1 MRRIYLDHASTTPV
15 SDAVLEKMLPYFGA
29 DGYNPSGLYRESR
42 RARAALDG
50 ARQQVAEALD
60 CEPPDVVFTGS
71 GSEGA
76 NLAVKGAGL
85 AARARGRPVVLTT
98 AIEHH
103 CVLGAGE
110 YLERF
115 CGCELRV
122 MPVEPSGIVDPDRL
136 AAELDDRVGLVSII
150 YANNEIG
157 VIQDIPRLAR
167 LAHQAG
173 AVFHTDAVQ
182 AIASCPAGVDE
193 LGVDLLSIAAHKFY
207 GPKGV
212 GALYVRPGTRVIPQ
226 VQGGD
231 QENRRRAGTENVALA
246 VGLAE
251 GLALARR
258 DRERNRTHALLL
270 RRRLQEGL
278 ARIEGV
284 VFNGDPDR
292 RLANN
297 TNICISGVSAEKILL
312 ELDRAGFSASSGSAC
327 TVASAEPS
335 HVLLALGRPPELARG
350 SLRITTGPENTVAD
364 IGRFLDALAGI
375 VEKVRGGA
383 LSAHAP

>member
-1 MRRIYLDHASTTPV
+1 MPF
-15 SDAVLEKMLPYFGA
+15 FGA

-50 ARQQVAEALD
+50 ARQQVAATLD

-76 NLAVKGAGL
+76 NLALKGAGL
-85 AARARGRPVVLTT
+85 AARGRGRPVVLTT

-110 YLERF
+110 YLQRF
-115 CGCELRV
+115 CNCELRV
-122 MPVEPSGIVDPDRL
+122 IPVDSSGLVDPDRL
-136 AAELDDRVGLVSII
+136 SAELDEQVGLVSII

-157 VIQDIPRLAR
+157 VIQDIAQLSR
-167 LAHQAG
+167 LAHEAG

-251 GLALARR
+251 GLVLARR
-258 DRERNRTHALLL
+258 DRARNRAHALLL
-270 RRRLQEGL
+270 HRRLHEGL

-284 VFNGDPDR
+284 VFNGDPER

-297 TNICISGVSAEKILL
+297 SNVCISGVSAEKILL
-312 ELDRAGFSASSGSAC
+312 ELDRAGIAASSGSAC

-350 SLRITTGPENTVAD
+350 SLRITTGPENTVAEID
-364 IGRFLDALAGI
+364 QFLEALTGI
-375 VEKVRGGA
+375 VARVRGA
-383 LSAHAP
+383 ARSAHAP

>member
-1 MRRIYLDHASTTPV
+1 
-15 SDAVLEKMLPYFGA
+15 MLPFFGA
-29 DGYNPSGLYRESR
+29 NGYNPSGLYRESR
-42 RARAALDG
+42 RARAALEN
-50 ARQQVAEALD
+50 ARQRIADTLD
-60 CEPPDVVFTGS
+60 CETPDVVFTGS

-76 NLAVKGAGL
+76 NLAIKGAGL
-85 AARARGRPVVLTT
+85 AARARGRPLVVTT

-110 YLERF
+110 YLQRF

-122 MPVEPSGIVDPDRL
+122 IPVQPSGLVDPDRL

-167 LAHQAG
+167 LAHEAG

-258 DRERNRTHALLL
+258 DRERNQGHALLL

-278 ARIEGV
+278 SGIDGV
-284 VFNGDPDR
+284 VFNGDLER

-297 TNICISGVSAEKILL
+297 TNICIEGVSAEKILL
-312 ELDRAGFSASSGSAC
+312 ELDRAGIAASSGSAC

-364 IGRFLDALAGI
+364 IDRFLDSLAGI
-375 VEKVRGGA
+375 VRKVRGGGH
-383 LSAHAP
+383 SSHAP

>member
-1 MRRIYLDHASTTPV
+1 
-15 SDAVLEKMLPYFGA
+15 MLPYFGTE
-29 DGYNPSGLYRESR
+29 GYNPSGLYRESR
-42 RARAALDG
+42 RARAGLDA
-50 ARQQVAEALD
+50 ARARVAEILD

-76 NLAVKGAGL
+76 NLALKGAGL
-85 AARARGRPVVLTT
+85 SAKARGRPVVVTT

-110 YLERF
+110 YLQRY

-122 MPVEPSGIVDPDRL
+122 IPVQPSGLVDPARL

-157 VIQDIPRLAR
+157 VIQDIPSLAR
-167 LAHQAG
+167 MAHAAG

-246 VGLAE
+246 IGLAE
-251 GLALARR
+251 GLTLARR
-258 DRERNRTHALLL
+258 HRERDRRRALKL
-270 RRRLQEGL
+270 RRRLRSGL
-278 ARIEGV
+278 AAIEGV
-284 VFNGDPDR
+284 VFNGDPER

-297 TNICISGVSAEKILL
+297 TNVCIHGVSAERVLL
-312 ELDRAGFSASSGSAC
+312 ELDRAGIAASSGSAC

-350 SLRITTGPENTVAD
+350 SLRITTGPENTAAEID
-364 IGRFLDALAGI
+364 YFLDSLAQI
-375 VEKVRGGA
+375 LAKVRGAA
-383 LSAHAP
+383 LPARAP

>member
-1 MRRIYLDHASTTPV
+1 
-15 SDAVLEKMLPYFGA
+15 MLPFFGA

-42 RARAALDG
+42 RARAGLDR
-50 ARQQVAEALD
+50 AREQVADALD

-85 AARARGRPVVLTT
+85 AARDRGRPVVLTT

-110 YLERF
+110 YLQRF
-115 CGCELRV
+115 GGCELRV
-122 MPVEPSGIVDPDRL
+122 LPVEPSGLVDPDRL
-136 AAELDDRVGLVSII
+136 AAELSDRVGLVSII

-157 VIQDIPRLAR
+157 VIQDIPRLAG
-167 LAHQAG
+167 LAHVAG

-182 AIASCPAGVDE
+182 AIASCPAGADE

-231 QENRRRAGTENVALA
+231 QENRRRTGTENVALA

-258 DRERNRTHALLL
+258 DLESNRAHALRL
-270 RRRLQEGL
+270 RGRLREGL

-284 VFNGDPDR
+284 VFNGDPDQ

-297 TNICISGVSAEKILL
+297 TNVCIAGVSAEKVLL
-312 ELDRAGFSASSGSAC
+312 ELDRAGSAASSGSAC

-350 SLRITTGPENTVAD
+350 SLRITTGPENSLAD
-364 IGRFLDALAGI
+364 IERFLESLAPI
-375 VEKVRGGA
+375 LQKVRGGA
-383 LSAHAP
+383 QPAHAP

>member
-1 MRRIYLDHASTTPV
+1 
-15 SDAVLEKMLPYFGA
+15 MLPYFGS

-42 RARAALDG
+42 RARRALDE
-50 ARQQVAEALD
+50 ARERVAGVLD
-60 CEPPDVVFTGS
+60 CEPPDIVFTGS

-76 NLAVKGAGL
+76 NLALKGAGL
-85 AARARGRPVVLTT
+85 AAKARGRPLVLTT

-110 YLERF
+110 YLQRY
-115 CGCELRV
+115 CGCELQV
-122 MPVEPSGIVDPDRL
+122 ISVESSGLVDPDRL
-136 AAELDDRVGLVSII
+136 SAALGDRVGVVSVI

-157 VIQDIPRLAR
+157 VIQDIPRLAQ
-167 LAHQAG
+167 LAHAAG

-212 GALYVRPGTRVIPQ
+212 GALYVRPGTRVVPQ

-251 GLALARR
+251 GLSLARSNR
-258 DRERNRTHALLL
+258 DRNQSHCLSL
-270 RRRLQEGL
+270 RRRLEAGL

-284 VFNGDPDR
+284 VFNGDRER

-297 TNICISGVSAEKILL
+297 TNVCIRGISAEKILL
-312 ELDRAGFSASSGSAC
+312 ELDRAGIAASSGSAC

-350 SLRITTGPENTVAD
+350 SLRITTGPENTLAD
-364 IGRFLDALAGI
+364 IDYFLNNLAAI
-375 VEKVRGGA
+375 VKRIRGA
-383 LSAHAP
+383 LPAHAP

>member
-1 MRRIYLDHASTTPV
+1 
-15 SDAVLEKMLPYFGA
+15 MLPFFGV

-42 RARAALDG
+42 RARAALDV
-50 ARQQVAEALD
+50 ARQRVADVLD

-76 NLAVKGAGL
+76 NLAIKGAGI

-110 YLERF
+110 YLQRF

-122 MPVEPSGIVDPDRL
+122 MPVDSSGLVDPDRL
-136 AAELDDRVGLVSII
+136 AAELDERVGLVSII

-157 VIQDIPRLAR
+157 VIQDIPLLAR
-167 LAHQAG
+167 LAHEAG

-251 GLALARR
+251 GLVLARR
-258 DRERNRTHALLL
+258 DRERNREHAAIL

-278 ARIEGV
+278 ARIDGL
-284 VFNGDPDR
+284 VFNGDPER

-297 TNICISGVSAEKILL
+297 TNVCISGVSAEKILL
-312 ELDRAGFSASSGSAC
+312 ELDRAGIAASSGSAC

-335 HVLLALGRPPELARG
+335 HVLLAMGRPPELARG
-350 SLRITTGPENTVAD
+350 SLRITTGPENSLAD
-364 IGRFLDALAGI
+364 IDRFLDTLTGI
-375 VEKVRGGA
+375 LERVRGGA
-383 LSAHAP
+383 LPAHAP

>member
-1 MRRIYLDHASTTPV
+1 
-15 SDAVLEKMLPYFGA
+15 MLPFFGA

-42 RARAALDG
+42 RARGALDG
-50 ARQQVAEALD
+50 ARDTVAETFD

-76 NLAVKGAGL
+76 NLAIKGAAL
-85 AARARGRPVVLTT
+85 AAKARGRPVVVTT

-103 CVLGAGE
+103 CVLRAGE

-122 MPVEPSGIVDPDRL
+122 IPVQPSGLVDPDRL
-136 AAELDDRVGLVSII
+136 AAELNDRVGLVSVI

-157 VIQDIPRLAR
+157 VIQDIRELAE
-167 LAHQAG
+167 LAHSAG

-182 AIASCPAGVDE
+182 AIASCPAAVDE

-207 GPKGV
+207 GPKGI

-258 DRERNRTHALLL
+258 DRDRDRSHARAL
-270 RRRLQEGL
+270 RKRLEEGL

-284 VFNGDPDR
+284 VHNGDPEQ

-297 TNICISGVSAEKILL
+297 TNVCIRGVSAEKVLL
-312 ELDRAGFSASSGSAC
+312 ELDRAGIAASSGSAC

-335 HVLLALGRPPELARG
+335 HVLLALGRPPDLARG
-350 SLRITTGPENTVAD
+350 SLRITTGPENSSAEID
-364 IGRFLDALAGI
+364 YFLEKLAGI
-375 VEKVRGGA
+375 VTGVRDGA
-383 LSAHAP
+383 FPAGAG